1 MRVRGWTP
9 FEACNR
15 RREEEDDGEGD
26 GALWLHTLE
35 SKKPYGSRYS
45 NHSRLSCFSWMKLF
59 GLFLSHSSV
68 MTKSNL
74 SQYPCPSLAGDS
86 PGSVHLH
93 ASVPQ

>member
-1 MRVRGWTP
+1 MGWYVCESPLSKIITKSP
-9 FEACNR
+9 FCVIS
-15 RREEEDDGEGD
+15 D
-26 GALWLHTLE
+26 
-35 SKKPYGSRYS
+35 SFPSP
-45 NHSRLSCFSWMKLF
+45 CFSWMKLF

-93 ASVPQ
+93 ASRGSGSCACSSEVLVQSAV